1 MKNTPLRLPASP
13 PAAIELGLA
22 RRPRPGYDAAM
33 DPETEQHSSGGALVV
48 SWYPVQDEASGGRRR
63 IGELLRALAPRVRLL
78 QPAPPHPDCPG
89 AAIPVDFGRRKHGIN
104 WGMFNFRW
112 PANRRLARRLAAEWK
127 PSVIV
132 TTSIWCHP
140 AFDGLGIP
148 RVLDAQ
154 NVDAATIAERFGAH
168 HPFTRMVA
176 AAERRVVEE
185 SELVFCCA
193 DTDAER
199 FHRDYAVPREKLR
212 VVPNG
217 VTVAAPAPD
226 AGAAAMRARDAGK
239 TVLYFMGKTDYAP
252 NAEALRFIAGRLLPE
267 LERLAPGRFACWVS
281 GGGPGLPA
289 GVGHPCL
296 RWLGRVPEVPP
307 WLAEADIAIAPVE
320 SGGGTR
326 LKILEFLGAGKPL
339 VATPKAAE
347 GIDLVPGT
355 DAELVPLDAMA
366 GTILRLAAD
375 PARAA
380 ALGAAGRARMQAS
393 YTWESIRAR
402 WRAALAPYG
411 L

>member
-1 MKNTPLRLPASP
+1 M
-13 PAAIELGLA
+13 
-22 RRPRPGYDAAM
+22 
-33 DPETEQHSSGGALVV
+33 VV
-48 SWYPVQDEASGGRRR
+48 SWYPVHDEASGGRRR
-63 IGELLRALAPRVRLL
+63 VGELLRALSPHVRIL
-78 QPAPPHPDCPG
+78 QPEPAHPGYPG
-89 AAIPVDFGRRKHGIN
+89 AGFPVDFGRRKLGIN

-112 PANRRLARRLAAEWK
+112 PGNRRLAQRLAAEWK

-132 TTSIWCHP
+132 SASIWCHG

-154 NVDAATIAERFGAH
+154 NVDAATIAERFGAR
-168 HPFTRMVA
+168 HPFTKLVA
-176 AAERRVVEE
+176 ATERRVLSE
-185 SELVFCCA
+185 SELVFCCSEA
-193 DTDAER
+193 DAHR
-199 FHRDYAVPREKLR
+199 FRHDYDVPPDKLR

-217 VTVAAPAPD
+217 VTVPERSPESCEEAAVLRSQA
-226 AGAAAMRARDAGK
+226 AGK
-239 TVLYFMGKTDYAP
+239 TILYFMGKMDYAP
-252 NAEALRFIAGRLLPE
+252 NADAMRFIAGRLLPE
-267 LERLAPGRFACWVS
+267 LERRAPDRFVCWAS
-281 GGGPGLPA
+281 GGGPGLPP
-289 GVGHPCL
+289 GVAHPAL
-296 RWLGRVPEVPP
+296 RWLGRVPEVPS
-307 WLAEADIAIAPVE
+307 WLAAADIAIAPVE

-366 GTILRLAAD
+366 DAILHLAAD

-380 ALGAAGRARMQAS
+380 ALGTAGRARMLRS

-402 WRAALAPYG
+402 WRSALAPYG